1 MEPSY
6 LFLYAWTCSCKLI
19 FSFQKHTKIQLEL
32 GEIDEASEIFA
43 KVEHLRQKVAGKSIP
58 DEKYVSR
65 KASAFVDGKS
75 KLDFGFL
82 ELAYFFNYTKTGNF
96 NANIVEIWKNT
107 NEKRVQN
114 LAADSEEQAIYLFFK
129 VKLK

>member
-1 MEPSY
+1 M
-6 LFLYAWTCSCKLI
+6 
-19 FSFQKHTKIQLEL
+19 
-32 GEIDEASEIFA
+32 
-43 KVEHLRQKVAGKSIP
+43 AGKSIP

-96 NANIVEIWKNT
+96 NPKIVEIWQTT
-107 NEKRVQN
+107 NEKRAKN
-114 LAADSEEQAIYLFFK
+114 LAADSEEQAIYSFFK
-129 VKLK
+129 VQFHLFFLIFGIFFQGAVSDSIRQCC